1 MLRRRTALLA
11 VLLLIASAACGQ
23 KSGVHVASGR
33 GGDLAGFS
41 AGEGD
46 AGTGVEGESG
56 TAGDAALAGE
66 AGGGGVGGTGA
77 AGGTSGGAAGGAAG
91 GKAGAKGGTA
101 GATGGNVAKGPV
113 WGDKIVIGI
122 HAPITGAA
130 PLPSSFAAA
139 AKVWPDY
146 INSKGGINGRKVEAV
161 VVDDKY
167 TPSTA
172 VQVCTELVQ
181 QKNAFLVIGG
191 GGTDQIQA
199 CARRSAELS
208 VPYLSAGVTEVGL
221 RSLKNYFAVSMSY
234 PQQGPY
240 LANFIK
246 KQFPDKANAV
256 GMVYSDT
263 PNFADAVKSFA
274 DAMPGVKLY
283 KLSRNPSQTELNG
296 AARTMCTDQR
306 KVVYPL
312 MAPTNWLFLA
322 GQAKNLCSI
331 QWSGVGLTMGLNTVA
346 RTGCEANNSVDG
358 ATFFSPF
365 PGVDKA
371 PGLDPEFVEAV
382 KGKPDWDDIYVSL
395 WSVTKAVG
403 KIIEASGKD
412 LTRAGFVAAAEK
424 TANLSTG
431 MAPVLSYTPGDHFG
445 ARQVHVLK
453 ANCSKRAYDTLATF
467 ASY

>member
-1 MLRRRTALLA
+1 
-11 VLLLIASAACGQ
+11 
-23 KSGVHVASGR
+23 
-33 GGDLAGFS
+33 
-41 AGEGD
+41 
-46 AGTGVEGESG
+46 
-56 TAGDAALAGE
+56 
-66 AGGGGVGGTGA
+66 
-77 AGGTSGGAAGGAAG
+77 
-91 GKAGAKGGTA
+91 
-101 GATGGNVAKGPV
+101 
-113 WGDKIVIGI
+113 VIG
-122 HAPITGAA
+122 AWMPITGAA

-146 INSKGGINGRKVEAV
+146 INSKGGVNGRKVEAV

-172 VQVCTELVQ
+172 SQVCTELIQ

-199 CARRSAELS
+199 CARRSAQLG

-263 PNFADAVKSFA
+263 PNFEDAREAFQKAMGNVKI
-274 DAMPGVKLY
+274 Y
-283 KLSRNPSQTELNG
+283 KLSRNPSQAELAS
-296 AARTMCTDQR
+296 AARSMCTDGM

-312 MAPTNWLFLA
+312 MAPTNWLYLA
-322 GQAKNLCSI
+322 GQSKNLCAI

-346 RTGCEANNSVDG
+346 STGCRANQSVQG

-365 PGVDKA
+365 PGIDKA
-371 PGLDPEFVEAV
+371 PGLDPEFQQAV
-382 KGKPDWDDIYVSL
+382 AGKQWDDIYVSL

-403 KIIEASGKD
+403 KIIEAAGKD
-412 LTRAGFVAAAEK
+412 LTRAGFVSTAEK
-424 TANLSTG
+424 TTNLSTG
-431 MAPVLSYTPGDHFG
+431 MAPVLSYTSGDHFG
-445 ARQVHVLK
+445 ARQVHVLQ
-453 ANCSKRAYDTLATF
+453 ANCSKGAYDTLATF
-467 ASY
+467 ANY